1 MKALGFMSGTSLDGV
16 DAALLDTDGAAI
28 DSFGP
33 WLTAP
38 FSPDVRAAMRVATAL
53 APARDRASW
62 PQAVRTAETALTRA
76 HVDAG
81 LRLLRDASLRP
92 SDLDVVGFHGQTLWH
107 RPPENGRAGDTLQ
120 IGDPVALGT
129 AFGAPVVHDFRRAD
143 MIAGGHGAPLAPAY
157 HAALF
162 AWSETDGPVA
172 ALNLGGV
179 ANLTWVG
186 RDGTLM
192 AFDCG
197 PGIGLIDDWVQTRA
211 GLPYDEDGRLAGAGD
226 VAAAVLDRL
235 LAHPYFDAP
244 PPKSL
249 DRNAF
254 SLETLRDLSDR
265 DGAATLAAFTAAAV
279 AGSLRFMPEPP
290 RLVAV
295 CGGGRKHPRVMAE
308 LSARLEAPVV
318 DADQLGWRGDAVEA
332 EAFAFLAARRLA
344 AMPAS
349 YPDTTGVPTPALCG
363 EILTL

>member
-1 MKALGFMSGTSLDGV
+1 MKALGFMSGTSMDGV
-16 DAALLDTDGAAI
+16 DAALLETDGASI
-28 DSFGP
+28 ESFGP
-33 WLTAP
+33 WLTVP
-38 FSPDVRAAMRVATAL
+38 FSPEIRAAMRIATAL
-53 APARDRASW
+53 APPRDRAAW
-62 PQAVRTAETALTRA
+62 PQAVREAETALTRA

-81 LRLLRDASLRP
+81 LRLLREADVRP

-107 RPPENGRAGDTLQ
+107 RPPEDGRAGDTLQ
-120 IGDPVALGT
+120 IGDPVALAT
-129 AFGAPVVHDFRRAD
+129 AFGVPVVHDFRSAD
-143 MIAGGHGAPLAPAY
+143 MRAGGHGAPLAPAY

-162 AWSETDGPVA
+162 GWSNTDGPVA
-172 ALNLGGV
+172 ALNIGGV

-186 RDGTLM
+186 RDGTLV

-197 PGIGLIDDWVQTRA
+197 PGIGLIDDWVQARA
-211 GLPYDEDGRLAGAGD
+211 GLPFDEDGRLAGAGD
-226 VAAAVLDRL
+226 VATEL
-235 LAHPYFDAP
+235 LEALLTHPHFGAL

-254 SLETLRDLSDR
+254 SLDPFQDLNDR

-279 AGSLRFMPEPP
+279 AASFRLLPEAP

-308 LSARLEAPVV
+308 LAARLDIRVV

-344 AMPAS
+344 AMPS
-349 YPDTTGVPTPALCG
+349 SFPNTTGAPTPVLCG
-363 EILTL
+363 EVFTI